1 MLLPVFYLGTPGY
14 NITLYIATE
23 RRESE
28 RLRARQRPATVSV
41 TRADLQNAVNF
52 YHGSGYNSKM
62 RIILI
67 LLIFT
72 LYVRYSYISPDV

>member
-28 RLRARQRPATVSV
+28 RARQRPATVSV

-52 YHGSGYNSKM
+52 YHGSGYSSKI
-62 RIILI
+62 RIILS

>member
-52 YHGSGYNSKM
+52 YHGSGYSSKI
-62 RIILI
+62 RIILS

-72 LYVRYSYISPDV
+72 LYVRYSHISPDV